1 MRRRTFL
8 KSTAASL
15 FVAQYGGI
23 ATRACADLP
32 VVMNSNMIV
41 QCMLLGGPDF
51 RHIFPPAFDPT
62 PGSFGR
68 EFYRV
73 RSSAYQ
79 IEDTA
84 QASENLW
91 DNGFHHVNGG
101 GVDFGIMQGLDWLKT
116 MWDQGN
122 VAFVENVVGAT
133 SRDHQHAQLVWESSD
148 RTLTQ
153 LSQPDTG
160 WGGRLADAGDG
171 KVMSLTQSPRLFC
184 LHRHP
189 DDPSII
195 GTQRIVT
202 LTDPANIGLFQPDS
216 AVPFDDIQR
225 GITRS
230 LSNYYAAKDAHIV
243 PSSPH
248 RVFVDHQL
256 GLEELGDL
264 VRPRFA
270 SFTEPAAL
278 TDLYTGP
285 NALTNVSIG
294 IQFRNLYYA
303 MAAGDLMNLTAV
315 SMAHPGFDSH
325 DNQKEEIENKFI
337 DFFGTGGAM
346 DTLYQLMPQTIAQ
359 QVVFAF
365 SGEFGRQLKSNGG
378 NGTDHGL
385 GNTVLLVGLPVTGGV
400 YGEMFPP
407 EELDRLGEP
416 SPDVEGRTALDAL
429 FAELADWA
437 VPGSSATVF
446 PGLASAP
453 VEAGVNLA
461 ALLTG

>member
-1 MRRRTFL
+1 M

-15 FVAQYGGI
+15 LAAQCGGI
-23 ATRACADLP
+23 ATRAYADLP
-32 VVMNSNMIV
+32 LVMNSNMIV

-51 RHIFPPAFDPT
+51 RHFFPPAFDPT

-68 EFYRV
+68 EFFSV
-73 RSSAYQ
+73 RASAYQ
-79 IEDTA
+79 IEDTPEA
-84 QASENLW
+84 AESLW
-91 DNGFHHVNGG
+91 NTGFDPVNGG

-122 VAFVENVVGAT
+122 VALIENVAGAT

-153 LSQPDTG
+153 LSRPDTG

-171 KVMSLTQSPRLFC
+171 KVVSLTPSPRLFC

-189 DDPSII
+189 DDPSVI

-202 LTDPANIGLFQPDS
+202 LTDPANIGLFRPDS
-216 AVPFDDIQR
+216 TVPFDDVQR

-230 LSNYYAAKDAHIV
+230 LTNYYAAKDANIA
-243 PSSPH
+243 PGSPN

-264 VRPRFA
+264 VRPRFS
-270 SFTEPAAL
+270 SFTEPTVL

-294 IQFRNLYYA
+294 TQFRNLYYA
-303 MAAGDLMNLTAV
+303 MAAGDLMNLNTV
-315 SMAHPGFDSH
+315 SMAHGGFDSH
-325 DNQKEEIENKFI
+325 DNQKAEIENKFF
-337 DFFGTGGAM
+337 DLFGTGGAM
-346 DTLYQLMPQTIAQ
+346 DTLYQLMSPTISQ

-365 SGEFGRQLKSNGG
+365 SGEFGRQLKANGG

-385 GNTVLLVGLPVTGGV
+385 GNTVLLVGLSVNGGV

-407 EELDRLGEP
+407 EELDRLDEP
-416 SPDVEGRTALDAL
+416 TPDIEGRTALDAV
-429 FAELADWA
+429 FAELAEWA
-437 VPGSSATVF
+437 VPGSSAQVF
-446 PGLASAP
+446 PGLAGAP
-453 VEAGVNLA
+453 VESGVNLT
-461 ALLTG
+461 ALMTG